1 MRSSSFI
8 RRRQSSMIS
17 KRMILATMIV
27 ALFLSL
33 GVFSADAIKH
43 HSTKSSP
50 AGEASPTPV
59 EEETTTTKEHLLDPA
74 LNTDEVRDAA
84 KQVGHITDMDA
95 YLAAIEHKMDVLAEH
110 PAHNVRFT
118 SSSERYK
125 IGTAGGFRDL
135 PGPPVLAFFLSSS
148 FGGRLFSERRE
159 RLSLFAC
166 TGLSFFV
173 FYPSF
178 VVYVARSM
186 IFRAFTDDDDDDGA
200 LACFLPRDRNVTKI
214 LTVSA
219 DF

>member
-1 MRSSSFI
+1 
-8 RRRQSSMIS
+8 
-17 KRMILATMIV
+17 MILATTMIV

-43 HSTKSSP
+43 QHSTQKSSP

-125 IGTAGGFRDL
+125 IGTAGGFCDL
-135 PGPPVLAFFLSSS
+135 PPPALAFFLSSS
-148 FGGRLFSERRE
+148 FGGRLFSERFASVSLCSRARDYRSSFFIH
-159 RLSLFAC
+159 RLS
-166 TGLSFFV
+166 
-173 FYPSF
+173 
-178 VVYVARSM
+178 
-186 IFRAFTDDDDDDGA
+186 FTS
-200 LACFLPRDRNVTKI
+200 LVR
-214 LTVSA
+214 
-219 DF
+219 

>member
-1 MRSSSFI
+1 V
-8 RRRQSSMIS
+8 IS
-17 KRMILATMIV
+17 KRTTLAMTTIV
-27 ALFLSL
+27 AALFLSL

-43 HSTKSSP
+43 QHSKTKS
-50 AGEASPTPV
+50 AGEASPTAV
-59 EEETTTTKEHLLDPA
+59 EMEETTTTKEHLLDPA

-125 IGTAGGFRDL
+125 IGTAGGFCDL
-135 PGPPVLAFFLSSS
+135 RVGVFSLLLFRSS
-148 FGGRLFSERRE
+148 FFRTICEC
-159 RLSLFAC
+159 LSLFAR
-166 TGLSFFV
+166 TGSSFFV

-186 IFRAFTDDDDDDGA
+186 IFRAFTDDDDDDDDDGA

>member
-1 MRSSSFI
+1 MIRSSSFI
-8 RRRQSSMIS
+8 RRRQSSVIS
-17 KRMILATMIV
+17 KRMILATTMIV

-43 HSTKSSP
+43 QHSTQKSSP

-84 KQVGHITDMDA
+84 KQVGHIADMDA

-125 IGTAGGFRDL
+125 IGTAGGFRVL
-135 PGPPVLAFFLSSS
+135 PGPPCWRFFSPPLSVVFFQNDASVSFCSRARDYRSS
-148 FGGRLFSERRE
+148 FFIH
-159 RLSLFAC
+159 RLSF
-166 TGLSFFV
+166 T
-173 FYPSF
+173 SF
-178 VVYVARSM
+178 VR
-186 IFRAFTDDDDDDGA
+186 
-200 LACFLPRDRNVTKI
+200 
-214 LTVSA
+214 
-219 DF
+219 

>member
-1 MRSSSFI
+1 MT
-8 RRRQSSMIS
+8 
-17 KRMILATMIV
+17 LAMTMIV
-27 ALFLSL
+27 AALFLSP

-43 HSTKSSP
+43 QHSTLKRS

-118 SSSERYK
+118 SSERYK

-135 PGPPVLAFFLSSS
+135 RVGVFSLLLFRSSFFRTTRVSLSVRAHGIIVLRFLSIVCRLRRS
-148 FGGRLFSERRE
+148 FDD
-159 RLSLFAC
+159 LSR
-166 TGLSFFV
+166 
-173 FYPSF
+173 
-178 VVYVARSM
+178 VY
-186 IFRAFTDDDDDDGA
+186 
-200 LACFLPRDRNVTKI
+200 
-214 LTVSA
+214 
-219 DF
+219 

>member
-1 MRSSSFI
+1 
-8 RRRQSSMIS
+8 
-17 KRMILATMIV
+17 MIV
-27 ALFLSL
+27 AALFLSP

-43 HSTKSSP
+43 QHSTLRRRR
-50 AGEASPTPV
+50 AGEASPTAV
-59 EEETTTTKEHLLDPA
+59 EMEETTTTLKEHLLDPA

-84 KQVGHITDMDA
+84 NKVGHITDMDA

-110 PAHNVRFT
+110 PAHNVREDIRDIKLGPRGAFVT
-118 SSSERYK
+118 SR
-125 IGTAGGFRDL
+125 
-135 PGPPVLAFFLSSS
+135 PQFFLSSS
-148 FGGRLFSERRE
+148 FGRLFSERRE
-159 RLSLFAC
+159 CLFLFAC

-178 VVYVARSM
+178 VVYVVRSM
-186 IFRAFTDDDDDDGA
+186 IFRAFTDDGDGA

>member
-1 MRSSSFI
+1 M
-8 RRRQSSMIS
+8 
-17 KRMILATMIV
+17 TTIV
-27 ALFLSL
+27 AALFLSL

-43 HSTKSSP
+43 QHSKTKS
-50 AGEASPTPV
+50 AGEASPTAV
-59 EEETTTTKEHLLDPA
+59 EMEETTTTKEHLLDPA

-110 PAHNVRFT
+110 PAHNVREDIRDIKLGPRGAFVT
-118 SSSERYK
+118 SR
-125 IGTAGGFRDL
+125 
-135 PGPPVLAFFLSSS
+135 PQFFLSSS
-148 FGGRLFSERRE
+148 FGRLFSERRE
-159 RLSLFAC
+159 CLFLFAC

-178 VVYVARSM
+178 VVYVVRSM
-186 IFRAFTDDDDDDGA
+186 IFRAFTDDDDDDDDGA

>member
-1 MRSSSFI
+1 
-8 RRRQSSMIS
+8 MIS
-17 KRMILATMIV
+17 KRMTLAMTMIV
-27 ALFLSL
+27 AALFLSP

-43 HSTKSSP
+43 QHSTLKRS

-118 SSSERYK
+118 SSERYK

-135 PGPPVLAFFLSSS
+135 RVGVFSLLLFRSSFFRTTRVSLSVRAHGIIILRFLSIVCRLRRS
-148 FGGRLFSERRE
+148 FDD
-159 RLSLFAC
+159 LSR
-166 TGLSFFV
+166 
-173 FYPSF
+173 
-178 VVYVARSM
+178 VY
-186 IFRAFTDDDDDDGA
+186 
-200 LACFLPRDRNVTKI
+200 
-214 LTVSA
+214 
-219 DF
+219 

>member
-1 MRSSSFI
+1 MT
-8 RRRQSSMIS
+8 
-17 KRMILATMIV
+17 LAMTMMIV

-43 HSTKSSP
+43 QHSTLKRS

-135 PGPPVLAFFLSSS
+135 RVGVFSLLLFRSSFFRTTRVSLSVRAHGIIILRFLSIVCRLRRS
-148 FGGRLFSERRE
+148 FDD
-159 RLSLFAC
+159 LSR
-166 TGLSFFV
+166 
-173 FYPSF
+173 
-178 VVYVARSM
+178 VY
-186 IFRAFTDDDDDDGA
+186 
-200 LACFLPRDRNVTKI
+200 
-214 LTVSA
+214 
-219 DF
+219 

>member
-1 MRSSSFI
+1 M
-8 RRRQSSMIS
+8 
-17 KRMILATMIV
+17 TIV

-43 HSTKSSP
+43 QHSKS
-50 AGEASPTPV
+50 AGEASPTAV
-59 EEETTTTKEHLLDPA
+59 EMEETTTLKEHLLDPA

-84 KQVGHITDMDA
+84 NKVGHITDMDA

-118 SSSERYK
+118 SSERYK
-125 IGTAGGFRDL
+125 IGTAGGFCDL
-135 PGPPVLAFFLSSS
+135 RVGVFSLLLFRGSS
-148 FGGRLFSERRE
+148 FFRTICEC
-159 RLSLFAC
+159 LSLFAR
-166 TGLSFFV
+166 TGSSFFV

-200 LACFLPRDRNVTKI
+200 LSCFLPRDRNVTKI